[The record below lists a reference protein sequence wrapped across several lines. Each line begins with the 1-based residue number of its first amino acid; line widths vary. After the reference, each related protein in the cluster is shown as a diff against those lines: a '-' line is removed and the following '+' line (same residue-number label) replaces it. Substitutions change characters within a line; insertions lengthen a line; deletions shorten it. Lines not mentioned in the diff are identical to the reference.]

1 MRKKTLSAL
10 LALVLA
16 LAPFSALADG
26 SDTGTGP
33 DTSTVEPEAKPQVI
47 IVRGDGVEDDTPN
60 AKYSEAYEKAGLT
73 LSKQPVDGAYTLTID
88 EAKLQV
94 VVDADNTDETYKI
107 LENASNPGK
116 LWFGMEYLAPKD
128 VQDIEKALIRFNS
141 EGAFE
146 TVNLDNANKN
156 GFYNYIKVYDNSS
169 TDNKIGPVERETA
182 EIKWLAAD
190 DTVLAVTKADVK
202 VVVNTPETPETKY
215 TVTFNSN
222 GGSAVDSASV
232 ASGGKVTKP
241 ANPARDG
248 YTFVNWYKDENCTA
262 VWNFDADTV
271 TANITLYAKWEA
283 NTSDGDDDKNDGDGD
298 GSDKDDGEFTITFN
312 ANGGTVSPASGTTK
326 DGKLTSLPTPTRD
339 GYTFDGWF
347 TADSGGTQ
355 VTTSTV
361 FEAAG
366 TIYAHWTQKPVT
378 NPDDTRKEYAIW
390 IAPDIRHGDV
400 YVNYQ
405 YAEPGTRVTV
415 IVSPDTDYVA
425 SWVEVERSNGRLLSL
440 SQNGRR
446 YTFTMPASDVTVT
459 ASFRLQTVYSYHTYV
474 NYYEPESPASTAVV
488 PYFAPLTWRPA
499 AGLWDIPA
507 YSWSYAAAQ
516 WAYQNGYLDT
526 DADGNF
532 WLTGP
537 VSHQQMWTIMAK
549 WLGAPVTDDRGI
561 ASWALQAG
569 AARGTSPASS
579 MTRQN
584 VVEYLYRCWFLMGG
598 DTSVTGNLGEY
609 RDSQLITSA
618 SAQSAWLWAVN
629 RGIIS
634 GDADG
639 YLNPSR
645 TVTRGEFAVMLMRV
659 CQTGMW

>member
-26 SDTGTGP
+26 ANTGTGS
-33 DTSTVEPEAKPQVI
+33 DTSTDQPETQVI
-47 IVRGDGVEDDTPN
+47 VVRGDGVEDDTPN
-60 AKYSEAYEKAGLT
+60 AEYGKAYERAGLT
-73 LSKQPVDGAYTLTID
+73 LSEQPADGAYTLTID
-88 EAKLQV
+88 EAKLQAV
-94 VVDADNTDETYKI
+94 VKAGESDGTYQI
-107 LENASNPGK
+107 LENANNKGK
-116 LWFGMEYLAPKD
+116 LWFGMEYLAPENVPDIVKAS
-128 VQDIEKALIRFNS
+128 VQFDSAGDFVEL
-141 EGAFE
+141 G
-146 TVNLDNANKN
+146 LDNAGKN

-190 DTVLAVTKADVK
+190 DTVLAVTKANVK
-202 VVVNTPETPETKY
+202 VEVTPAETPETKY
-215 TVTFNSN
+215 TVTFDSN
-222 GGSAVDSASV
+222 GGSEVSSASV
-232 ASGGKVTKP
+232 ASGSKVTKP
-241 ANPARDG
+241 ADPTKAG
-248 YTFVNWYKDENCTA
+248 YTFVNWYKDENCTEA
-262 VWNFDADTV
+262 WNFDDPV
-271 TANITLYAKWEA
+271 TGDITLYAKWEA
-283 NTSDGDDDKNDGDGD
+283 KDDTSDGDDDGQT
-298 GSDKDDGEFTITFN
+298 SEFTITFH

>member
-10 LALVLA
+10 LALALA
-16 LAPFSALADG
+16 LAPFSALANGTDG

-33 DTSTVEPEAKPQVI
+33 DTSTGEPEAKPQVI
-47 IVRGDGVEDDTPN
+47 VVRGDGVEDDTPN
-60 AKYSEAYEKAGLT
+60 AEYGKAYERAGLT
-73 LSKQPVDGAYTLTID
+73 LSEQPADGTYTLTID
-88 EAKLQV
+88 EAKLQAV
-94 VVDADNTDETYKI
+94 VKAGESDGTYQI
-107 LENASNPGK
+107 LENANNKGK
-116 LWFGMEYLAPKD
+116 LWFGMEYLAPENVPDIVKAS
-128 VQDIEKALIRFNS
+128 VQFDSAGDFVEL
-141 EGAFE
+141 G
-146 TVNLDNANKN
+146 LDNAGKN

-190 DTVLAVTKADVK
+190 DTVLAVTKANVK
-202 VVVNTPETPETKY
+202 VEVTPAETPETKY
-215 TVTFNSN
+215 TVTFDSN
-222 GGSAVDSASV
+222 GGSAVSSASV
-232 ASGGKVTKP
+232 ASGSKVTKP
-241 ANPARDG
+241 ADPTKAG
-248 YTFVNWYKDENCTA
+248 YTFVNWYKDENCTEA
-262 VWNFDADTV
+262 WNFDDPV
-271 TANITLYAKWEA
+271 TGDITLYAKWEA
-283 NTSDGDDDKNDGDGD
+283 KDDTSDGDDDGQT
-298 GSDKDDGEFTITFN
+298 SEFTITFH

>member
-26 SDTGTGP
+26 ANTGTGS
-33 DTSTVEPEAKPQVI
+33 DTSTGEPEAKPQVI
-47 IVRGDGVEDDTPN
+47 VVRGDGVEDDTPN
-60 AKYSEAYEKAGLT
+60 AKYSEAYARAGLT
-73 LSKQPVDGAYTLTID
+73 LSKQPADGTYTLTID
-88 EAKLQV
+88 EAKLQAV
-94 VVDADNTDETYKI
+94 VKAGESDGTYQI
-107 LENASNPGK
+107 LENANNKGK
-116 LWFGMEYLAPKD
+116 LWFGMEYLAPENVPDIVKAS
-128 VQDIEKALIRFNS
+128 VQFDSAGDFVEL
-141 EGAFE
+141 G
-146 TVNLDNANKN
+146 LDNAGKN

-190 DTVLAVTKADVK
+190 DTVLAVTKANVK
-202 VVVNTPETPETKY
+202 VEVTPAETPETKY
-215 TVTFNSN
+215 TVTFDSN
-222 GGSAVDSASV
+222 GGSAVSSASV
-232 ASGGKVTKP
+232 ASGSKVTKP
-241 ANPARDG
+241 ADPTKAG
-248 YTFVNWYKDENCTA
+248 YTFVNWYKDENCTEA
-262 VWNFDADTV
+262 WNFDDPV
-271 TANITLYAKWEA
+271 TGDITLYAKWEA
-283 NTSDGDDDKNDGDGD
+283 KDDTSDGDDDGQT
-298 GSDKDDGEFTITFN
+298 SEFTITFH

>member
-1 MRKKTLSAL
+1 M
-10 LALVLA
+10 
-16 LAPFSALADG
+16 
-26 SDTGTGP
+26 
-33 DTSTVEPEAKPQVI
+33 
-47 IVRGDGVEDDTPN
+47 
-60 AKYSEAYEKAGLT
+60 
-73 LSKQPVDGAYTLTID
+73 
-88 EAKLQV
+88 
-94 VVDADNTDETYKI
+94 
-107 LENASNPGK
+107 
-116 LWFGMEYLAPKD
+116 
-128 VQDIEKALIRFNS
+128 
-141 EGAFE
+141 
-146 TVNLDNANKN
+146 
-156 GFYNYIKVYDNSS
+156 
-169 TDNKIGPVERETA
+169 
-182 EIKWLAAD
+182 
-190 DTVLAVTKADVK
+190 
-202 VVVNTPETPETKY
+202 
-215 TVTFNSN
+215 
-222 GGSAVDSASV
+222 
-232 ASGGKVTKP
+232 
-241 ANPARDG
+241 
-248 YTFVNWYKDENCTA
+248 
-262 VWNFDADTV
+262 
-271 TANITLYAKWEA
+271 
-283 NTSDGDDDKNDGDGD
+283 
-298 GSDKDDGEFTITFN
+298 
-312 ANGGTVSPASGTTK
+312 SPSSGTTK
-326 DGKLTSLPTPTRD
+326 DGKLTTLPTPTRD

-347 TADSGGTQ
+347 TAESGGTQ

>member
-10 LALVLA
+10 LALALA

-33 DTSTVEPEAKPQVI
+33 DTSTGEPEAKPQVI

-73 LSKQPVDGAYTLTID
+73 LSEQSADGAYTMTID
-88 EAKLQV
+88 AVKLQAV
-94 VVDADNTDETYKI
+94 VNAGDTDETYKI

-190 DTVLAVTKADVK
+190 GTILAVTKANVK
-202 VVVNTPETPETKY
+202 VVVNTAETPETKY
-215 TVTFNSN
+215 TVTFNSS
-222 GGSAVDSASV
+222 GGSAVSSASV

-241 ANPARDG
+241 ANPVKEG
-248 YTFVNWYKDENCTA
+248 YTFVNWYKDENCTEA
-262 VWNFDADTV
+262 WNFDDPV
-271 TANITLYAKWEA
+271 TGDITLYAKWEA
-283 NTSDGDDDKNDGDGD
+283 KDDTSDGDDDGQT
-298 GSDKDDGEFTITFN
+298 SEFTITFH
-312 ANGGTVSPASGTTK
+312 ANGGTVSPSSGTTK

>member
-26 SDTGTGP
+26 ANTGTGS
-33 DTSTVEPEAKPQVI
+33 DTSTGEPKAQPQVI

-73 LSKQPVDGAYTLTID
+73 LSEQSAGGAYTLTID

-156 GFYNYIKVYDNSS
+156 GFYNYIKVYDSS
-169 TDNKIGPVERETA
+169 TDKKIGPVQGEIA

-202 VVVNTPETPETKY
+202 VVVNTAETPETKY
-215 TVTFNSN
+215 TVTFDSS
-222 GGSAVDSASV
+222 GGSAVSSASV

-241 ANPARDG
+241 TDPTKAG
-248 YTFVNWYKDENCTA
+248 YTFVNWYKDENCTEA
-262 VWNFDADTV
+262 WNFDTDTV

-283 NTSDGDDDKNDGDGD
+283 KDDTSDGDDDGQP
-298 GSDKDDGEFTITFN
+298 SEFTITFH
-312 ANGGTVSPASGTTK
+312 ANGGTVSPSSGTTK
-326 DGKLTSLPTPTRD
+326 DGKLTTLPTPTRD

-347 TADSGGTQ
+347 TADSGGAQ